1 MRTHGIQKVIDE
13 VLSKP
18 WLPAVEAGREVPE
31 ARFEEDCVVSLVHE
45 SEGFSLTDIISG
57 MLQVGIWRF

>member
-18 WLPAVEAGREVPE
+18 WPPAVEVGREVPE
-31 ARFEEDCVVSLVHE
+31 AQFEEDCVVSFISE
-45 SEGFSLTDIISG
+45 SEGFFFD
-57 MLQVGIWRF
+57 